1 MRKGIHPSHVSTSG
15 SRDACY
21 ANAVMKALGTMIPLP
36 TLHISIP
43 STGHAEVFAKQLP
56 ALGKQKCI

>member
-1 MRKGIHPSHVSTSG
+1 MRKGIHPCHVSASG

-21 ANAVMKALGTMIPLP
+21 ANAVMKALGTMVLLP

-43 STGHAEVFAKQLP
+43 
-56 ALGKQKCI
+56 